1 LVEYVQEKVKSVYC
15 QIEAMGIDLRPFL
28 TPSPIVISQL
38 ANKVIA
44 VDAHNAIYQFLATIR
59 GPTGELLK
67 DSKGEVTSHLSG
79 LFYRNTNLLIDNLK
93 LIYIF
98 DGKPSLLKSKEIERR
113 RQAKEEASQKYQE
126 AMIEGRFEEA
136 RKYSQGTSIL
146 TDEMIEESKEILKLL
161 GIPYIQAP
169 SEGEATAAHL
179 TKSNIAYTCASQDY
193 DSILFGA
200 RRLTRNLAISGKRK
214 VPNRNLYVEVQT
226 EMIEHQ
232 QVLDQ
237 TKLTHRQLIDV
248 GILIGTDFN
257 PGGVPGIGPKT
268 ALKLIRENGK
278 LENVEKI
285 KDTLSDIPYQEIR
298 DIFLKP
304 EVSNVDN
311 VKFAE
316 ARHDDIVN
324 FLCIKKNFSTDRVNG
339 TLAKLK
345 KSIAQR
351 TPSLEKW
358 F

>member
-1 LVEYVQEKVKSVYC
+1 MQEKVKSFYS
-15 QIEAMGIDLRPFL
+15 QIEVMGLDLKPFVM
-28 TPSPIVISQL
+28 PSPIVISEL

-59 GPTGELLK
+59 GPIGELLTNN
-67 DSKGEVTSHLSG
+67 KGDVTSHLSG
-79 LFYRNTNLLIDNLK
+79 LFYRNINLLADNLK

-126 AMIEGRFEEA
+126 AMTEGRFEDA
-136 RKYSQGTSIL
+136 RKYSQATSIL
-146 TDEMIEESKEILKLL
+146 TDKMIEESKKILNLL

-179 TKSNIAYTCASQDY
+179 TKSDLAYTCASQDY

-200 RRLTRNLAISGKRK
+200 KRLTRNLAISGKRK
-214 VPNRNLYVEVQT
+214 VPNRNMYVEVQI

-237 TKLTHRQLIDV
+237 TKLTQEQLIDV

-268 ALKLIRENGK
+268 GLKLIREYGK

-285 KDTLSDIPYQEIR
+285 KDTLSGIPYQEIR
-298 DIFLKP
+298 DIFLRP
-304 EVSNVDN
+304 AVSNADN
-311 VKFAE
+311 VEFTE
-316 ARHDDIVN
+316 VRHEDIIN
-324 FLCIKKNFSTDRVNG
+324 FLCIEKNFSTDRVTG
-339 TLAKLK
+339 SLEKLK

-351 TPSLEKW
+351 SQSLEKW